1 MLEGISTGWNE
12 VSALLFPQFERD
24 AAEVDAGG
32 GGEFWCVQ
40 FEEGAAFR
48 KVDVSHGPALERF
61 ELGLRFWARQ
71 GVLVGVEGRI
81 PCVLEDID
89 QPTV

>member
-1 MLEGISTGWNE
+1 M
-12 VSALLFPQFERD
+12 VSVREAGVLLFPQFERD